1 MLSLNK
7 TGKVAGTILLGRMYS
22 YKYFALPEEPLFDL
36 FPIVLVT
43 DVSSKWF
50 EGLNLHYLD
59 IERRRELYPLL
70 NKFIKQRDGGNYFV
84 ANQFKQILY
93 TKTFRLAQ
101 VCLRRYRKSNI
112 RGRIFRIKDEIWESI
127 LYEDRERFL
136 SFTAGSSFR
145 SINSPIVWR
154 ESLRQSRGM

>member
-7 TGKVAGTILLGRMYS
+7 TGKVAGNILLGRMYS

-43 DVSSKWF
+43 DVSSRWF

-59 IERRRELYPLL
+59 IERRRELFPLL
-70 NKFIKQRDGGNYFV
+70 NKFIKKRDGGKYFV
-84 ANQFKQILY
+84 ANEFKKILY

-101 VCLRRYRKSNI
+101 VCLKRYRKSNI
-112 RGRIFRIKDEIWESI
+112 IGRNFRIKDEIWESM

-136 SFTAGSSFR
+136 SYTSGSSFR
-145 SINSPIVWR
+145 TIKSPFVWR
-154 ESLRQSRGM
+154 ESLRKSRGM